1 MANDTKMMMNKFLME
16 YVADKTR
23 FLNGRLISHE
33 SGRISPSEGFI
44 SPPPILSPTPIRRS
58 KKEFKI
64 LVDYLPAVV
73 FKGYLDGTV
82 DFFDVKVE
90 AMTGYSKR
98 SFESRRQKWS
108 DLVLE
113 ADRADAKKAFIKAL
127 KADKSYMR
135 EYRIRDKNGNVIWLQ
150 ERSTIV
156 CDTHGIVQYIIGM
169 LLDITQH
176 KQVETDIQGGEQFL
190 SSIYANIQDGITLL
204 DFDLRIIQANP
215 TMEKWHADAMPLV
228 GKKCYQAYQGN
239 AEPCRP
245 CPAHRTLITGKPHF
259 ETMARQ
265 ANDGKTLRWMD
276 AYSFPWRR
284 ASDGKLI
291 GVVMYVRDITKR
303 LEAEEAL
310 AGSLKKLRKTLNA
323 AVSALATTVET
334 RDPYTSGHQSRV
346 ARLACAIA
354 QEMGVSQDLL
364 EGLQVM
370 GFLHDIGKIGV
381 PVEILCKPSEL
392 TQYEYHIIRSHPKI
406 GYEILK
412 GIEFPWQVANTVLQ
426 HHERLDGSGYPEGR
440 FRDDIILEAKI
451 IAVADVTEAMASHRP
466 YRPAVGLE
474 KALKEISLNCGTL
487 YDSEVVNACL
497 RLFTDKGFL
506 L

>member
-1 MANDTKMMMNKFLME
+1 MANDSKMMLDRFLME
-16 YVADKTR
+16 YIADKTR
-23 FLNGRLISHE
+23 VINGRLIGNAN
-33 SGRISPSEGFI
+33 GRILPSGGLI
-44 SPPPILSPTPIRRS
+44 PPPPMLSPTPIRRS
-58 KKEFKI
+58 KKELKTM
-64 LVDYLPAVV
+64 VDYLPAVV
-73 FKGYLDGTV
+73 FKGYLDGTME
-82 DFFDVKVE
+82 FFDDKVE
-90 AMTGYSKR
+90 ALTGYGKR
-98 SFESRRQKWS
+98 SFESRRIKWT

-113 ADRADAKKAFIKAL
+113 ADLAEAKKAFIKAL
-127 KADKSYMR
+127 KGDKSYIR
-135 EYRIRDKNGNVIWLQ
+135 EYRIKDKSGNVVWLQ

-156 CDTHGIVQYIIGM
+156 CDSHGMVQYIIGM
-169 LLDITQH
+169 LLDITPQ
-176 KQVETDIQGGEQFL
+176 KQAESDIHEGEQFL

-204 DFDLRIIQANP
+204 DFDLRILQANP

-228 GKKCYQAYQGN
+228 GKKCYQAYQAN
-239 AEPCRP
+239 TEPCRP
-245 CPAHRTLITGKPHF
+245 CPAHRTLITGKPHY
-259 ETMARQ
+259 ETMARK
-265 ANDGKTLRWMD
+265 ADDGKKLRWMD
-276 AYSFPWRR
+276 VYSFPWRR
-284 ASDGKLI
+284 SSDGKII

-303 LEAEEAL
+303 LDAEEAL

-392 TQYEYHIIRSHPKI
+392 TQYEHHIIRSHPKI

-440 FRDDIILEAKI
+440 SSEDIILEAKI

-474 KALKEISLNCGTL
+474 NALKEISLNCGTL
-487 YDSEVVNACL
+487 YDPEVVNACL
-497 RLFTDKGFL
+497 RLFTEKGFIL
-506 L
+506 